1 MNDAQPHLTN
11 NDKKGTEWL
20 EALNRPFFLPHS
32 TASSRWTHTGR
43 VLEFNPAAERVF
55 GYTRAQAVGQ
65 ELAELIIPPELRE
78 RHRRGLAHYLAT
90 GEGPVLD
97 RRIEIAAVRADGIE
111 ILVEL
116 AITAF
121 RIDDAPIF
129 TAYLRDI
136 TERVRTERRRAAQY
150 NIVSLLAG
158 AWSLAEAGE
167 QILQTIARSGNWIFG
182 SIWLCEKRAKR
193 SIALAPGTRGRATQI
208 LRSNHAPDA
217 VEKIGRVTGTRY

>member
-1 MNDAQPHLTN
+1 MNEAQPHLTSSE
-11 NDKKGTEWL
+11 KKAAERL
-20 EALNRPFFLPHS
+20 EALNRAIL
-32 TASSRWTHTGR
+32 SSALDCIITMDAHGR

-97 RRIEIAAVRADGIE
+97 RRIEIAAVRADGVE

-121 RIDDAPIF
+121 RIDDAPVF

-182 SIWLCEKRAKR
+182 SIWLCEKMAKR
-193 SIALAPGTRGRATQI
+193 FIALAPGTRGTNNSNSSIKSRA
-208 LRSNHAPDA
+208 RR
-217 VEKIGRVTGTRY
+217 G

>member
-1 MNDAQPHLTN
+1 MNETQHHLTSSE
-11 NDKKGTEWL
+11 KKPTESL
-20 EALNRPFFLPHS
+20 EALNRAIL
-32 TASSRWTHTGR
+32 SSALDCIITMDAHGR

-65 ELAELIIPPELRE
+65 ELAELIVPPELRE

-97 RRIEIAAVRADGIE
+97 RRIEIAAIRADGTE

-136 TERVRTERRRAAQY
+136 TERVRTERRRSAQY

-158 AWSLAEAGE
+158 SWSLAEVGE
-167 QILQTIARSGNWIFG
+167 RILQTIAGSGNWIFG
-182 SIWLCEKRAKR
+182 SIWLYEKGAKR
-193 SIALAPGTRGRATQI
+193 SIAPAAGARRTNNSTSLIKSHARRG
-208 LRSNHAPDA
+208 
-217 VEKIGRVTGTRY
+217 